1 MLKITIMKI
10 LLVYPEYP
18 DTFWS
23 FKYALKFV
31 SKKAAYPPLGLLTIA
46 PLLPSH
52 WEKKLVDLNIE
63 TLKTRDILWADYVF
77 IGAMSVQIKSAM
89 EVIER
94 CISHNKK
101 IVAGGPLFT
110 EEHEKFPMVDHLVLN
125 EAEITLPLFI
135 SDLEAGIPQKI
146 YHTPEFAD
154 ITTSPAPDYS
164 LINRSKYSSISIQ
177 YSRGCPFNCD
187 FCDITALLGHKSR
200 IKTTAQIITELANI
214 YHSGW
219 KANIFFV
226 DDNFIGNK
234 PVLKTDL
241 LPQLI
246 TWMQEHGNPFIFSTE
261 ASINLADD
269 PELMKLMTRAGFA
282 AVFIGI
288 ETPQETS
295 LAECNKV
302 QNKNRNLLE
311 SVKRVQQA
319 GMEVQGGFIVGFDSD
334 LPTIFKQ
341 QIEFIQKS
349 GIVSAMIGMLN
360 APTKSKLYQKLHS
373 QGRILDKWTGD
384 NTDSS
389 TNIIPKMN
397 ISDLKSGYLE
407 VIQGIYSGKAF
418 YHRVRHFLSDFE
430 PQVKNRT
437 RMNFNKMMAL
447 VKSMFI
453 IGIYDNNR
461 IHYWHLFFWTIF
473 KRPKLFP
480 LAITYSIYGYHF
492 KKVFKKIN

>member
-1 MLKITIMKI
+1 MKI

-23 FKYALKFV
+23 FKHALKFV

-52 WEKKLVDLNIE
+52 WQKKLVDLNIQN
-63 TLKTRDILWADYVF
+63 LKTRDILWADYVF
-77 IGAMSVQIKSAM
+77 IGAMSVQLKSAM

-94 CISHNKK
+94 CISHNRK

-110 EEHEKFPMVDHLVLN
+110 EDFEKFPMVDHLVLN
-125 EAEITLPLFI
+125 EAEITLPLFL
-135 SDLEAGIPQKI
+135 SDLEAGVAQKI
-146 YHTPEFAD
+146 YHTAEFAD
-154 ITTSPAPDYS
+154 IKKSPVPDYS
-164 LINRSKYSSISIQ
+164 LIKSSKYSTISIQ

-200 IKTTAQIITELANI
+200 IKTTGQILGELDNI

-219 KANIFFV
+219 QGNIFFV

-234 PVLKTDL
+234 PVLKNDL
-241 LPQLI
+241 LPKLI
-246 TWMQEHGNPFIFSTE
+246 LWMQEHGNPYTFSTE

-269 PELMKLMTRAGFA
+269 PDLMKLMTRAGFA

-311 SVKRVQQA
+311 SVKRVQKA
-319 GMEVQGGFIVGFDSD
+319 GMEVMGGFIVGFDSD
-334 LPTIFKQ
+334 LPTIFRQ
-341 QIEFIQKS
+341 QIDFIQKS

-373 QGRILDKWTGD
+373 QGRILDTWTGD

-397 ISDLKSGYLE
+397 IEELKSGYLKI
-407 VIQGIYSGKAF
+407 IQGIYDGKPF
-418 YHRVRHFLSDFE
+418 YNRVRHFLREFE

-437 RMNFNKMMAL
+437 RLNFNKIMAL
-447 VKSMFI
+447 VKSIFI
-453 IGIYDNNR
+453 IGIYDKYR
-461 IHYWHLFFWTIF
+461 IHYWRLFFWTIF
-473 KRPKLFP
+473 NRPKLFP
-480 LAITYSIYGYHF
+480 MAITYSIYGYHF
-492 KKVFKKIN
+492 NRVFKKIA

>member
-1 MLKITIMKI
+1 
-10 LLVYPEYP
+10 
-18 DTFWS
+18 
-23 FKYALKFV
+23 
-31 SKKAAYPPLGLLTIA
+31 
-46 PLLPSH
+46 
-52 WEKKLVDLNIE
+52 
-63 TLKTRDILWADYVF
+63 
-77 IGAMSVQIKSAM
+77 
-89 EVIER
+89 
-94 CISHNKK
+94 
-101 IVAGGPLFT
+101 
-110 EEHEKFPMVDHLVLN
+110 
-125 EAEITLPLFI
+125 
-135 SDLEAGIPQKI
+135 
-146 YHTPEFAD
+146 
-154 ITTSPAPDYS
+154 
-164 LINRSKYSSISIQ
+164 
-177 YSRGCPFNCD
+177 
-187 FCDITALLGHKSR
+187 
-200 IKTTAQIITELANI
+200 
-214 YHSGW
+214 
-219 KANIFFV
+219 
-226 DDNFIGNK
+226 
-234 PVLKTDL
+234 
-241 LPQLI
+241 
-246 TWMQEHGNPFIFSTE
+246 
-261 ASINLADD
+261 
-269 PELMKLMTRAGFA
+269 MKLMTRAGFA

-311 SVKRVQQA
+311 SVKRVQKA

-341 QIEFIQKS
+341 QIDFIQKS

-397 ISDLKSGYLE
+397 ITDLKSGYLE
-407 VIQGIYSGKAF
+407 IIQGIYGGKAF

-437 RMNFNKMMAL
+437 KINFSKMMAL

-461 IHYWHLFFWTIF
+461 IHYWRLFFWTIF

-480 LAITYSIYGYHF
+480 MAITYSIYGYHF
-492 KKVFKKIN
+492 KRVFKKIN

>member
-1 MLKITIMKI
+1 MNI

-63 TLKTRDILWADYVF
+63 NLKIRDIVWADYVF
-77 IGAMSVQIKSAM
+77 IGAMSVQMKSAM
-89 EVIER
+89 EVIKR
-94 CISHNKK
+94 CISYNKK

-110 EEHEKFPMVDHLVLN
+110 EDFEKFQMVDHLVLN
-125 EAEITLPLFI
+125 EAEITLPQFL
-135 SDLEAGIPQKI
+135 SDLEAGNPQKI
-146 YHTPEFAD
+146 YHTADFAD
-154 ITTSPAPDYS
+154 ITKSPVPDYS
-164 LINRSKYSSISIQ
+164 LIKSSKYSTISIQ

-200 IKTTAQIITELANI
+200 IKTTDQILAELDNI

-219 KANIFFV
+219 QGNIFFV

-234 PVLKTDL
+234 PVLKNNL
-241 LPQLI
+241 LPKLI
-246 TWMQEHGNPFIFSTE
+246 SWMQEHGNPYTFSTE

-311 SVKRVQQA
+311 SVKRVQKA
-319 GMEVQGGFIVGFDSD
+319 GIEVMGGFIVGFDSD
-334 LPTIFKQ
+334 LPTIFRH
-341 QIEFIQKS
+341 QIDFIQQS

-373 QGRILDKWTGD
+373 QGRILETWTGD

-397 ISDLKSGYLE
+397 IAELKSGYLKI
-407 VIQGIYSGKAF
+407 IQGIYDGKPF
-418 YHRVRHFLSDFE
+418 YHRVHHFLKEFE

-437 RMNFNKMMAL
+437 RLNFNKIMAL
-447 VKSMFI
+447 LKSMFV

-461 IHYWHLFFWTIF
+461 VHYWRLFFWALF

-492 KKVFKKIN
+492 KRVFKKIE

>member
-1 MLKITIMKI
+1 MKI

-31 SKKAAYPPLGLLTIA
+31 SKKAAYPPLGLLTVA

-63 TLKTRDILWADYVF
+63 NLKTRDILWADYIF
-77 IGAMSVQIKSAM
+77 IGAMSVQMKSAM

-94 CISHNKK
+94 CISFNKK

-110 EEHEKFPMVDHLVLN
+110 EEFEKFPMVDHLVLN
-125 EAEITLPLFI
+125 EAEITLPQFL
-135 SDLEAGIPQKI
+135 SDLESGTPQKI
-146 YHTPEFAD
+146 YHTTEFAD

-164 LINRSKYSSISIQ
+164 LIKSSKYSSICIQ

-200 IKTTAQIITELANI
+200 IKTTAQIITELDNI

-234 PVLKTDL
+234 PVLKNDL
-241 LPQLI
+241 LPKLI
-246 TWMQEHGNPFIFSTE
+246 LWIQEHGNPFTFSTE

-269 PELMKLMTRAGFA
+269 QELMKLMTRAGFA
-282 AVFIGI
+282 TVFIGI

-311 SVKRVQQA
+311 SVKKVQMA
-319 GMEVQGGFIVGFDSD
+319 GIEVQGGFIVGFDSD

-341 QIEFIQKS
+341 QIDFIQKS

-373 QGRILDKWTGD
+373 QGRIQDKWTGD

-389 TNIIPKMN
+389 TNIIPIMN
-397 ISDLKSGYLE
+397 IADLKSGYLKI
-407 VIQGIYSGKAF
+407 IQGIYDGKPF
-418 YHRVRHFLSDFE
+418 YHRVRHFLKEFE

-437 RMNFNKMMAL
+437 RLNFNKIMAL
-447 VKSMFI
+447 VKSVFI

-461 IHYWHLFFWTIF
+461 IHYWHLFFWTLF

-492 KKVFKKIN
+492 KRVFKKIG

>member
-1 MLKITIMKI
+1 MKI

-31 SKKAAYPPLGLLTIA
+31 SKKAANPPLGLLTVA

-52 WEKKLVDLNIE
+52 WEKRLVDLNVE
-63 TLKTRDILWADYVF
+63 QLNTRDILWADFVF
-77 IGAMSVQIKSAM
+77 IGAMSIQLNSALEIIEKCKSYG
-89 EVIER
+89 
-94 CISHNKK
+94 KK

-110 EEHEKFPMVDHLVLN
+110 EDFEKFPMVDHLVLN
-125 EAEITLPLFI
+125 EAEITLPLFL
-135 SDLEAGIPQKI
+135 SDLEAGTPQKI
-146 YHTPEFAD
+146 YHSTEFAD

-164 LINRSKYSSISIQ
+164 LIKKSKYSSISIQ

-200 IKTTAQIITELANI
+200 IKTTTQIINELENI
-214 YHSGW
+214 YAFGW
-219 KANIFFV
+219 RGDLFFV

-234 PVLKTDL
+234 PVLKNDL
-241 LPQLI
+241 LPAMI
-246 TWMQEHGNPFIFSTE
+246 IWMQEHRNPFVISTE
-261 ASINLADD
+261 ASINIADD
-269 PELMKLMTRAGFA
+269 PDLMKLMTRAGFST
-282 AVFIGI
+282 VFIGI
-288 ETPQETS
+288 ETPHETS

-311 SVKRVQQA
+311 SVKKVQAA
-319 GMEVQGGFIVGFDSD
+319 GMEVLGGFIVGFDSD

-349 GIVSAMIGMLN
+349 GIVSAMIGLLN
-360 APTKSKLYQKLHS
+360 APTKSKLYQKLIAE
-373 QGRILDKWTGD
+373 GRILNKMSGD

-389 TNIIPKMN
+389 TNIIPKMH
-397 ISDLKSGYLE
+397 IADLIAGYHE
-407 VIQGIYSGKAF
+407 VIRGIYAGKPF
-418 YHRVRHFLSDFE
+418 YKRVRQFLTDFE
-430 PQVKNRT
+430 PQVKKRT
-437 RMNFNKMMAL
+437 NINFNKAMAL
-447 VKSMFI
+447 VKSIFI

-461 IHYWHLFFWTIF
+461 KYYWRLFFWTLF

-480 LAITYSIYGYHF
+480 LAITYSIYGYHY
-492 KKVFKKIN
+492 KRVFKKIG

>member
-1 MLKITIMKI
+1 MNI

-63 TLKTRDILWADYVF
+63 TLKPKDIVWADYVF
-77 IGAMSVQIKSAM
+77 IGAMSVQMRSAM
-89 EVIER
+89 EVIKS
-94 CISHNKK
+94 CISCNKK

-110 EEHEKFPMVDHLVLN
+110 EDFEKFPMVDHLVLN
-125 EAEITLPLFI
+125 EAEITLPQFL
-135 SDLEAGIPQKI
+135 SDLEAGKPQKI
-146 YHTPEFAD
+146 YHTADFAD
-154 ITTSPAPDYS
+154 ITKSPIPDYS
-164 LINRSKYSSISIQ
+164 LIRASNYSSLSIQ

-200 IKTTAQIITELANI
+200 IKTTAQIIAELDNI
-214 YHSGW
+214 YHSEW
-219 KANIFFV
+219 KGNIFFV

-234 PVLKTDL
+234 PVLKNGL
-241 LPQLI
+241 LPKLI
-246 TWMQEHGNPFIFSTE
+246 SWMQEHGNPYTFSTE

-302 QNKNRNLLE
+302 QNKNRDLLE
-311 SVKRVQQA
+311 SVKRVQKA
-319 GMEVQGGFIVGFDSD
+319 GIEVMGGFIVGFDSD
-334 LPTIFKQ
+334 LPTIFRQ
-341 QIEFIQKS
+341 QIDFIQQS
-349 GIVSAMIGMLN
+349 GIISAMIGMLN

-373 QGRILDKWTGD
+373 QGRILETWTGD

-397 ISDLKSGYLE
+397 IAELKSGYLKI
-407 VIQGIYSGKAF
+407 IQGIYDGKPF
-418 YHRVRHFLSDFE
+418 YHRVHHFLKEFE

-437 RMNFNKMMAL
+437 RLNFNKIMAL
-447 VKSMFI
+447 LKSMFV

-461 IHYWHLFFWTIF
+461 KHYWRLFFWALF

-492 KKVFKKIN
+492 KRVFKKIG